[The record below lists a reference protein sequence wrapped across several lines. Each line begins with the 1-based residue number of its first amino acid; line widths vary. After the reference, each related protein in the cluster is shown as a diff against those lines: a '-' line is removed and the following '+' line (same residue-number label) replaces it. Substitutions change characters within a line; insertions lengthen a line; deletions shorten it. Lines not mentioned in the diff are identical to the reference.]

1 MFEFADIGLTDMS
14 VDEGHVVKCSGL
26 IQSSGKQHRGLQHL
40 YCSLVIGVIVGLKKK
55 QKNFLAL
62 I

>member
-40 YCSLVIGVIVGLKKK
+40 YCSLVIGVSLWD
-55 QKNFLAL
+55 
-62 I
+62 